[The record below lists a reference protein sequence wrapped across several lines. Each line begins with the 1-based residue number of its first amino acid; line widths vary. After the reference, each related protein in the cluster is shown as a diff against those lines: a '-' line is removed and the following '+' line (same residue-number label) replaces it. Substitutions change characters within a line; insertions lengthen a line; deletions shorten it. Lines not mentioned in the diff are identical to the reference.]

1 MRQHLVKIALS
12 ALIALSI
19 IACSD
24 NESTTSNPDPIWEES
39 SAVLY
44 SNLGRLHSKGNIAG
58 LDIEQIIEDIFD
70 DQSLATDIALGIITN
85 PDNSGIAIDKPAYVA
100 IREYD
105 DEQMPTNVIASFEL
119 SDASKLDTLL
129 KGLDECITPESVS
142 LNGDKRIIILDSNVA
157 VGYNSERFVA
167 IYNST
172 ESEEKNLGE
181 ELTHKLDYSPADM
194 SRFHGLDIALYIDI
208 DKIAERQL
216 NTMIAANE
224 AELELSEEESM
235 ELREEL
241 TELYS
246 QYFKEQASTTFG
258 LSFESGAILLS
269 TDFEG
274 VSDDITAHLKQTNTK
289 HLKLLSASPIAILN
303 LGINGEA
310 MADLIDNAMDSMS
323 ENEGLAGISNEI
335 NIYKNIGLSIVSSIN
350 GNLMF
355 ALSEADG
362 KLIDDIIDGSRLVFT
377 KANAL
382 FTADVKDDYIMQNI
396 ETFAGPFLKKSGK
409 HSYSIEAFGNKLSV
423 GQQDNMFYVGVNNAA
438 NEKRHSAA
446 DEEWSN
452 NIMGSYA
459 YAMVDFK
466 QLFSTSFGRAALSTI
481 YDHAPNKD
489 QREIIKLVINHI
501 DKLHILSNGEGDTI
515 HCECSLT
522 LRNGHKNALEQITDL
537 FKPTANN

>member
-1 MRQHLVKIALS
+1 MKQHILKIALTFAV
-12 ALIALSI
+12 ALTML
-19 IACSD
+19 ACSD
-24 NESTTSNPDPIWEES
+24 EQVATSNPDPIWEES

-44 SNLGRLHSKGNIAG
+44 TNFGELRNKGNIAG
-58 LDIEQIIEDIFD
+58 LDLEQIIEDIFD
-70 DQSLATDIALGIITN
+70 DQSLATDIALEIITN
-85 PDNSGIAIDKPAYVA
+85 PENSGIAIDKPAYIA

-105 DEQMPTNVIASFEL
+105 DEHTPTNVIASFEL
-119 SDASKLDTLL
+119 SDATKLDTLL
-129 KGLDECITPESVS
+129 KEIGENVAPESVS
-142 LNGDKRIIILDSNVA
+142 LNGDKRIIVIDSTAV

-172 ESEEKNLGE
+172 ESEDLNLSK
-181 ELTHKLDYSPADM
+181 ELSLKLDYSPADM
-194 SRFHGLDIALYIDI
+194 SRFRGLDIALYLDI
-208 DKIAERQL
+208 DKVAERQL
-216 NTMIAANE
+216 NAMVEANE
-224 AELELSEEESM
+224 TELELNAEESM

-241 TELYS
+241 TALYS
-246 QYFKEQASTTFG
+246 QYFKEQASTTIG
-258 LSFESGAILLS
+258 LSFESGTILLS

-289 HLKLLSASPIAILN
+289 HLKLLNASPIAILN

-310 MADLIDNAMDSMS
+310 MADLIDSAMDSVTES
-323 ENEGLAGISNEI
+323 ESLAGISNEI
-335 NIYKNIGLSIVSSIN
+335 NIFKNVGLGIISSID

-396 ETFAGPFLKKSGK
+396 ETYAGPFLKKSNK
-409 HSYSIEAFGNKLSV
+409 NSYSIEAFGNKLSV
-423 GQQDNMFYVGVNNAA
+423 GQQGNMFYVGVNNAA

-459 YAMVDFK
+459 YAMIDFK
-466 QLFSTSFGRAALSTI
+466 QLFNTSFGRAALSTI
-481 YDHAPNKD
+481 YDHAANRD
-489 QREIIKLVINHI
+489 QREMIKLVINHI

-515 HCECSLT
+515 HCECTLT

-537 FKPTANN
+537 FKPSANN